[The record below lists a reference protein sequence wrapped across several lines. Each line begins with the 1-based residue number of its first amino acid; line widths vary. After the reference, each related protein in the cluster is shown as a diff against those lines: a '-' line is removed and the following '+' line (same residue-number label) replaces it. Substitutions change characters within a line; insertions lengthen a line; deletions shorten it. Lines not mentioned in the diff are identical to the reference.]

1 MLSPSEW
8 THEEVLDKLTSLP
21 INSILCFQKSTAG
34 RPLRKEARARAAKS
48 PWPFYDG
55 FEAVTKPM
63 VLFLAVPQ
71 SAAPLVV
78 AGRTNRCESV
88 GSGWA
93 PIENSETVKIPRR
106 GTLPLLRKAWS
117 SIII

>member
-48 PWPFYDG
+48 PWPFYAELKG
-55 FEAVTKPM
+55 SIGEGPNHSNHSNHSNSFKIG
-63 VLFLAVPQ
+63 LFL
-71 SAAPLVV
+71 
-78 AGRTNRCESV
+78 
-88 GSGWA
+88 
-93 PIENSETVKIPRR
+93 
-106 GTLPLLRKAWS
+106 
-117 SIII
+117 